1 MLGVQYFFL
10 PLCCRYFIC
19 NVSAAGICNATTIC
33 QLAYYALFVAGGRYF
48 YVFSTLWR
56 KEYITIM
63 LITVKQ
69 LDEALSHPLL
79 S

>member
-1 MLGVQYFFL
+1 MDYTVWQILYLQ
-10 PLCCRYFIC
+10 RIC
-19 NVSAAGICNATTIC
+19 NRYLQRYNR
-33 QLAYYALFVAGGRYF
+33 FVAGGRYF
-48 YVFSTLWR
+48 NVFSTLWR

>member
-1 MLGVQYFFL
+1 MDYTVLQIL
-10 PLCCRYFIC
+10 HLQRIC
-19 NVSAAGICNATTIC
+19 NASATGICNATTSCKLI
-33 QLAYYALFVAGGRYF
+33 YYTRFVAGGRYF